1 MHPPAHFAHEDY
13 IKEKLRSSDRQFDI
27 SKYEHGPST
36 ANVEVTL
43 PNKSWTFVGCP
54 PSESE
59 NSMYFDPVVTVVH
72 TDAIVIGVKGQ
83 CRRPKGT
90 PVSNRKAAVGVYIH
104 HGNEYND
111 AFTISEE
118 EPRTVEYATS
128 MAALRALEIAQGIKK
143 RNPTAEELEILKRNP
158 KFFPEPIHKLS
169 HVVIKTDC
177 RNLVQ
182 NLTHM
187 AKWRAKALIPGNPQG
202 NHTVKQQRQQIIME
216 IDETVNEL
224 NKLGVQVDFW
234 SVKKNRTKESKVL
247 AKAVLNNVSPADA
260 MAKLAKRKDAE
271 NRKSVGQV
279 PNHGG
284 EVPNHSGQLLNYGG
298 QLLGY
303 GDQNSGVQM
312 PNYGRQLVYYG
323 DENGGVSV
331 PRSGGTKLAYGYT

>member
-27 SKYEHGPST
+27 SKYEHGAST

-59 NSMYFDPVVTVVH
+59 SSMYFDPAVTVVH
-72 TDAIVIGVKGQ
+72 TDVIVIGVKGLCHHPQ
-83 CRRPKGT
+83 GM
-90 PVSNRKAAVGVYIH
+90 PVSNKKAAVGVYIH
-104 HGNEYND
+104 NGNEYND
-111 AFTISEE
+111 AFTISDE
-118 EPRTVEYATS
+118 EPQTVEYAAY

-177 RNLVQ
+177 QNLVQ

-187 AKWRAKALIPGNPQG
+187 AIWRAKALIPGNAKG
-202 NHTVKQQRQQIIME
+202 KHTVKQQMVME
-216 IDETVNEL
+216 IDETVKEL
-224 NKLGVQVDFW
+224 NKPGVQVDFW
-234 SVKKNRTKESKVL
+234 FMKRHRNKEATVL
-247 AKAVLNNVSPADA
+247 AKAALDNVSPADA
-260 MAKLAKRKDAE
+260 MATLAKQKDAE

-284 EVPNHSGQLLNYGG
+284 QVPNHSGQLLNYGG
-298 QLLGY
+298 QLLGS
-303 GDQNSGVQM
+303 GNQNSGVQM
-312 PNYGRQLVYYG
+312 PNYGRQLIYYG
-323 DENGGVSV
+323 NENGGVPA